1 MEINT
6 KNDFIKTSERA
17 IKDGPFSPYGT
28 LWNRAAHDY
37 IMRTN
42 DPDIITDCTGKMN
55 NQYLDFKIRVDWVVE
70 YLKIKDIE

>member
-37 IMRTN
+37 IMRT
-42 DPDIITDCTGKMN
+42 M
-55 NQYLDFKIRVDWVVE
+55 F
-70 YLKIKDIE
+70 